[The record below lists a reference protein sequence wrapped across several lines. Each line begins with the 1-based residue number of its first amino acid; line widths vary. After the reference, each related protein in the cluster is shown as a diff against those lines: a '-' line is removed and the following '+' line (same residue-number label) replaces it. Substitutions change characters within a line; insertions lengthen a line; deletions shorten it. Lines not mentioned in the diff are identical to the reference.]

1 MRTRLSFIFPI
12 IGLILCIIVIG
23 SSLYLVAKNPVKIKS
38 VAGDLVLA
46 IVFIVF
52 FSYLLYLQSS
62 RRQ

>member
-1 MRTRLSFIFPI
+1 MRARLSFILSI
-12 IGLILCIIVIG
+12 IGLILCVIVIG
-23 SSLYLVAKNPVKIKS
+23 FSLYLVAKNPVEIKS

-52 FSYLLYLQSS
+52 FSYLFYSQLS